1 MKIIGVIPAR
11 YQSSR
16 FPGKPLADICGKPML
31 WWVYQQAQKVEELDE
46 VYVATDDT
54 RILTAVEAFGGNAV
68 MTSDKH
74 LTGSD
79 RVAEVAEMFAADLYV
94 SIQGDEPLIEPKNIS
109 IAIQA
114 MKNNAIASGVI
125 LKTQLKNPV
134 DVVNATTAKVVCDS
148 KGFALLVS
156 RSPIPYP
163 QGTLDFNYYKT
174 LGIYIYTKDALRIYK
189 NIQKGSIE
197 LAEDAE
203 IMRLIEY
210 GERVF
215 VQEVQSETIGVDSKK
230 DLERVKSLISLKS
243 L

>member
-11 YQSSR
+11 YHSTR

-31 WWVYQQAQKVEELDE
+31 WWVYQQAKKVVELEE

-54 RILTAVEAFGGNAV
+54 RILAAVETFGGKAV

-79 RVAEVAEMFAADLYV
+79 RVAEVAEMFKADLYV
-94 SIQGDEPLIEPKNIS
+94 VIQGDEPLIEPKNIS

-114 MKNNAIASGVI
+114 MKKNDIASCVI
-125 LKTQLKNPV
+125 LKTQFKNPV
-134 DVVNATTAKVVCDS
+134 DVVNATTPKVVCDS
-148 KGFALLVS
+148 KGFALLIS

-163 QGTLDFNYYKT
+163 HGTLDFNYYKP
-174 LGIYIYTKDALRIYK
+174 LGTYIFTQDALRIYK
-189 NIQKGSIE
+189 NVQKGPIE
-197 LAEDAE
+197 LAEDSE
-203 IMRLIEY
+203 ILRLIER

-215 VQEVQSETIGVDSKK
+215 VQEVRSETMAVDTKK
-230 DLERVKSLISLKS
+230 DLERVRALVSLKD
-243 L
+243 